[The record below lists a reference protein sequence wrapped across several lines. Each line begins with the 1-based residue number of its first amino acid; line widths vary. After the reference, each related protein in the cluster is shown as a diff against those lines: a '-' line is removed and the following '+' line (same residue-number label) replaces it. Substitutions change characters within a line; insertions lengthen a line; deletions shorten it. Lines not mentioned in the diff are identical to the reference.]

1 MIKSTDKNT
10 QQTNDSIYSNKLV
23 RLYDKIDFLES
34 EIQIYKKSQKQVIIK
49 SIENEITILKN
60 IKFNI
65 DRSLDKKK
73 LLNIL
78 FIIKIYSNLIED
90 IPLYSNFR
98 INWRDLFY
106 FSILESF
113 SPESLIKNTIREIK
127 RRRSYSSTKFISKIY
142 RRINNCQG
150 KTKKTKQI
158 SLEMFM

>member
-1 MIKSTDKNT
+1 LIKTIDKSIQETNAST
-10 QQTNDSIYSNKLV
+10 YSNKLV
-23 RLYDKIDFLES
+23 KLYDKIDFLES

-60 IKFNI
+60 LKFNI

-90 IPLYSNFR
+90 IPSYSNFR

-106 FSILESF
+106 FSILESP

-142 RRINNCQG
+142 RRINNHQD
-150 KTKKTKQI
+150 KTKKTKQK

>member
-1 MIKSTDKNT
+1 M
-10 QQTNDSIYSNKLV
+10 QETNDITYSNKLV
-23 RLYDKIDFLES
+23 KLYDKIDFLES

-60 IKFNI
+60 LKFNI

-98 INWRDLFY
+98 INWKDLFY
-106 FSILESF
+106 FSILESP

-127 RRRSYSSTKFISKIY
+127 RIRSYSSTKFISKIY
-142 RRINNCQG
+142 NRIINHQD
-150 KTKKTKQI
+150 KSKKTKQI
-158 SLEMFM
+158 SLDMFM